1 MTTVSDWSVCCAHCG
16 FIEPSNLEDIE
27 ADETCQTSG
36 VYVHKES
43 CRAHECGLEHDLFMG
58 LWNARIH
65 MQMNDVLLRRI
76 NEELA
81 QKMKPFIE
89 KRLNDDSYFIKCE
102 PSRFWG

>member
-1 MTTVSDWSVCCAHCG
+1 MTTVSDWAVCCAHCG

-27 ADETCQTSG
+27 SDETCMTGG
-36 VYVHKES
+36 VYVHKDD
-43 CRAHECGLEHDLFMG
+43 CCAHECGLEHDLFMG

-65 MQMNDVLLRRI
+65 MQMNDVLLRRMS
-76 NEELA
+76 EELA

-102 PSRFWG
+102 PSRFW